1 MRIVVKNI
9 KEKSINS
16 NYRLIDLLKFICAF
30 LVIGIHTRPF
40 QAINDVL
47 DNLFYYDISNY
58 AVPFFYACT
67 GYFLI
72 IKQPTED
79 LHTKLIFRFK
89 KTLKIYLIWSAIY
102 LPLTVAGWI
111 IEGKRSPVYLL
122 RCLRNYVFVG
132 ENFYSWTLWYL
143 NGLIFALIL
152 ICVLLRKFSIKIIF
166 DIGVLAYLIGI
177 VLTMLNNHLES
188 LPLFLAKP
196 IHLYFSLFA
205 TTRNG
210 LFQSLVFVTVGM
222 LIALKN
228 STDGLKPSIKSGLFV
243 GFIYVVKVGLSL
255 FEGGQNIS
263 KILDLPT
270 FWFLF
275 ELIIYACRK
284 VNFKGSFYKQL
295 RGISETIYF
304 IHMYF
309 VAFCSLVLYKGNYH
323 NFVAYFICAGGATII
338 ALLYQ
343 IQKNKKEVIKN
354 V

>member
-1 MRIVVKNI
+1 MRSAVKNI
-9 KEKSINS
+9 KKSKNL

-40 QAINDVL
+40 QAINDIL

-72 IKQPTED
+72 FKQSAED

-89 KTLKIYLIWSAIY
+89 KTLKIYLIWSVIY
-102 LPLTVAGWI
+102 LPLTVVGWI
-111 IEGKRSPVYLL
+111 IEGKRSLVYLL

-152 ICVLLRKFSIKIIF
+152 LCILSRKLSIKKIF
-166 DIGVLAYLIGI
+166 DISVLAYLIGI
-177 VLTMLNNHLES
+177 VLEILNNHLEN

-196 IHLYFSLFA
+196 VDLYFSLFV

-210 LFQSLVFVTVGM
+210 LFQSLVFVTTGM

-228 STDGLKPSIKSGLFV
+228 STGELKPSIKNGLFA
-243 GFIYVVKVGLSL
+243 GFIYVVKVGFSL
-255 FEGGQNIS
+255 IEGGQNIS
-263 KILDLPT
+263 KVLDLPT
-270 FWFLF
+270 FCFLF
-275 ELIIYACRK
+275 ELTIYACGK
-284 VNFKGSFYKQL
+284 TNFKGSFYKQL
-295 RGISETIYF
+295 RNISEILYF
-304 IHMYF
+304 VHMYF

-323 NFVAYFICAGGATII
+323 NFKSYFICAGGATMI
-338 ALLYQ
+338 ALFYQ
-343 IQKNKKEVIKN
+343 IHKNKNEVIKN
-354 V
+354 D